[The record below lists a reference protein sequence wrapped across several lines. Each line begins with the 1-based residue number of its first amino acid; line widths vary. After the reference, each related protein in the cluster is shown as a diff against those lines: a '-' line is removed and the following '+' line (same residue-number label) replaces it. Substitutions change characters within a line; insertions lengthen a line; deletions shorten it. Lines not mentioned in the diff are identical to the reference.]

1 MRRGRTS
8 LRSTM
13 NKGTKA
19 CLSATAKDT
28 GRRDLMEETSMPHPE
43 TCDYAVRDIPKLTVS
58 KQLRE
63 PPAKHDPSK
72 EYQFR
77 YRAKRHSTLPHV
89 VKFSG
94 GRSSGML
101 LFTLLENKILDAARG
116 DVIIFNNTSAEH
128 PDTYRFAQD
137 CSKASN
143 RYGIPS
149 FWIEFQTYEDAR
161 NGEWTRAAFLPSRQR
176 SAKITRQPG
185 RLPLAGRGFEELLS
199 WKGYVPNQFARICTQ
214 NMKLEATRMFLKDWL
229 ASKETIPRLGHYGNA
244 SRVDSDTL
252 YQRHLRN
259 GGGVPEDI
267 LLRKRAYALARPHV
281 RPVQRYA
288 DFSRAWQA
296 FENLA

>member
-8 LRSTM
+8 LRSAM

-19 CLSATAKDT
+19 CLSATARDA
-28 GRRDLMEETSMPHPE
+28 GRRNLMEETSMPHPE

-72 EYQFR
+72 EYPFR

-137 CSKASN
+137 CSKASD

-161 NGEWTRAAFLPSRQR
+161 NGEWTRLPSYRLVND
-176 SAKITRQPG
+176 QPKSPENPDG
-185 RLPLAGRGFEELLS
+185 FHWRGEVFEELLS
-199 WKGYVPNQFARICTQ
+199 WRGYVPNQFARICTQ

-252 YQRHLRN
+252 YERHIRN
-259 GGGVPEDI
+259 GGCGP
-267 LLRKRAYALARPHV
+267 
-281 RPVQRYA
+281 
-288 DFSRAWQA
+288 
-296 FENLA
+296 